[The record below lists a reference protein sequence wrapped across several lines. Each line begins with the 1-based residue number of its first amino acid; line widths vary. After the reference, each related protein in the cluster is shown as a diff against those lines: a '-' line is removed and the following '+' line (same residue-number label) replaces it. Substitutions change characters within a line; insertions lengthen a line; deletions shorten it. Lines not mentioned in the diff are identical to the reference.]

1 GANTPS
7 GDATGPVLVRLLEEQ
22 QRLDVVARRG
32 STAQRLAALMQLER
46 YDEAARMLGA
56 TSLDG
61 PGSRT
66 MGIIRQRQRRFAESD
81 EFLHRALN
89 SADENL
95 QVEILDALAF
105 NAHETGRYREA
116 EHLYLDGIERLPGQA
131 AYLHLQLGRHYH
143 SGN

>member
-1 GANTPS
+1 
-7 GDATGPVLVRLLEEQ
+7 
-22 QRLDVVARRG
+22 
-32 STAQRLAALMQLER
+32 
-46 YDEAARMLGA
+46 
-56 TSLDG
+56 
-61 PGSRT
+61 
-66 MGIIRQRQRRFAESD
+66 SD

-89 SADENL
+89 SADENT

-143 SGN
+143 SGNRIPEAMQHLNRAAELDLGRNATQAEALRRDLRRTSPGCFFGRW